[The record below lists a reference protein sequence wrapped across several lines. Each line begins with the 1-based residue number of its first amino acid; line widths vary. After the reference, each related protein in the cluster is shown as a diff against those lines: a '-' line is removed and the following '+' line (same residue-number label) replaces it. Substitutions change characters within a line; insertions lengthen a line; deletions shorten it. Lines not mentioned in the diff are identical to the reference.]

1 MLQKILHEPYLIV
14 LNLLEITD
22 VKMTMT
28 KRKTI
33 GRTFSTPVTTQPTT
47 SAAAQ
52 TFTLASGKK
61 ATFELKTISAEK
73 LEHETYVDLLTN
85 GRDQTALT
93 PESLSDITRTITL
106 QQFFPAIGRY
116 INGKIEI
123 LDGSRRRA
131 AALAMQVGLNILVTD
146 TDITTDDAQQLA
158 ADIQTAKEHNLRE
171 IGLRLL
177 LLRESG
183 FNQTEIAHSQQLSK
197 AKVTRAIQA
206 ASVPADMLSV
216 FPVQSELSYNDYK
229 LLLDIAALFKHKK
242 LDIETLIVAVDD
254 AMQSGTE
261 QLTAD
266 EWTKQALKL
275 YREHSAIM
283 VDKPK
288 AEKAKISTLW
298 KFDDKNKFA
307 RKRTKGR
314 DFSYEFSRL
323 PKGLQAELDD
333 VIEETLKKHLINN

>member
-1 MLQKILHEPYLIV
+1 
-14 LNLLEITD
+14 
-22 VKMTMT
+22 MTVT

-33 GRTFSTPVTTQPTT
+33 GRTFSTQVTTQPTT
-47 SAAAQ
+47 SVTAQ

-61 ATFELKTISAEK
+61 ATFELKTINAEK

-93 PESLSDITRTITL
+93 PESLADITRTITL
-106 QQFFPAIGRY
+106 QQFFPAIGRN

-146 TDITTDDAQQLA
+146 SDITTDDAQQLA

-206 ASVPADMLSV
+206 ASVPADMLGV

-229 LLLDIAALFKHKK
+229 CLLDIAALFKQKK
-242 LDIETLIVAVDD
+242 LNIDTLIVAVDD
-254 AMQSGTE
+254 AMQSTTK
-261 QLTAD
+261 QLSAD
-266 EWTKQALKL
+266 ESTKRALKL

-288 AEKAKISTLW
+288 AEKAKTSTLW

-314 DFSYEFSRL
+314 DVSYEFSRL
-323 PKGLQAELDD
+323 PKNIQAELDS
-333 VIEETLKKHLINN
+333 VIAETLKKHLINN